1 MWNHAIKSYH
11 TSAERSRN
19 PLHYHPFVYMSSSS
33 GASSNTALQERHQ
46 FSIPLGHN
54 TMNHLSVSGVGDASN
69 AYGPPKGYR
78 KFDSGISSST
88 MSNNISYYKPDMV
101 GSVSNISQLS
111 GRGSVLKNDKGTN
124 SVQVVKNPLV
134 QNFENSNYALCINRG
149 YFSSKDPV
157 STLSSKTTLSTA
169 SHIQPQGSNL
179 GECRDKGERSSMPSS
194 LCRQEKFNYVQYPEA
209 LRKTSRVTDT
219 ISKQECNHQFD
230 STVLSSNKR
239 LDICSTSTKSLMPMS
254 RKNYGSFP
262 MLNNYQPAFGPLE
275 EVQLS
280 GANSSHIDKDTV
292 SLKLSST
299 DAFASAGKGNR
310 RKRVMPEI
318 PDLNIALADLPD
330 SEDVMENSDPSI
342 NRTKCSEKTS
352 VHAVQPGSTSRGK
365 KRCKTSSSGS
375 ILKSPSAQGMEES
388 EDASG
393 LISFGTKGLNL
404 GDSHPRE
411 ILNRSFRK
419 FREGGL
425 NKSGLTFSGKEVIML
440 DSDDGPASVTIS
452 RSSSKELI
460 KVEKNIAS
468 DKNSKS
474 QSAQGMEKTEDACG
488 SNLFGTKSINLGES
502 NPHEIA
508 SRSFRKLGE
517 GGLNKSELTYAGKE
531 IIVLDS
537 DDDADDGPA
546 SVTFTRSSSKE
557 LMEVEKNIASDKT
570 DKSPSAQ
577 RTAKTEEVTC
587 LWPQNWPLYTST
599 VRLTGQE
606 NPEPSVV
613 HNPHISHVASGS
625 SREREVPRAVA
636 TDVIKSV
643 SNKKQIEIQNKVQ
656 NNML

>member
-1 MWNHAIKSYH
+1 
-11 TSAERSRN
+11 
-19 PLHYHPFVYMSSSS
+19 MSSSS

-54 TMNHLSVSGVGDASN
+54 TMNHLSVSGVGNASN
-69 AYGPPKGYR
+69 VYGPPKGYR
-78 KFDSGISSST
+78 KYDSGISSST

-101 GSVSNISQLS
+101 GYSVSDISQLS

-124 SVQVVKNPLV
+124 SVQVVKSPLV

-179 GECRDKGERSSMPSS
+179 GECRDKGGRSSMPSS

-209 LRKTSRVTDT
+209 LRKTLRVTDT

-230 STVLSSNKR
+230 STVLSTNKR

-280 GANSSHIDKDTV
+280 GANYSHIDKDTV

-468 DKNSKS
+468 DKNSKP
-474 QSAQGMEKTEDACG
+474 QSAQGMGKTEDACG
-488 SNLFGTKSINLGES
+488 SILFGTKSINLGES

-508 SRSFRKLGE
+508 SRSFRKFGE

-577 RTAKTEEVTC
+577 RPGKTEEVTC

-613 HNPHISHVASGS
+613 HNLHISHVASGS

-643 SNKKQIEIQNKVQ
+643 SKKKQIEIQNKVQ
-656 NNML
+656 NNKL

>member
-157 STLSSKTTLSTA
+157 STLSSKTTLSKCRGNLNNLSNFHHICDGSFAYIGSLHDYFTGTA

-280 GANSSHIDKDTV
+280 GIYISY
-292 SLKLSST
+292 
-299 DAFASAGKGNR
+299 AS
-310 RKRVMPEI
+310 I
-318 PDLNIALADLPD
+318 
-330 SEDVMENSDPSI
+330 
-342 NRTKCSEKTS
+342 
-352 VHAVQPGSTSRGK
+352 
-365 KRCKTSSSGS
+365 
-375 ILKSPSAQGMEES
+375 
-388 EDASG
+388 
-393 LISFGTKGLNL
+393 
-404 GDSHPRE
+404 
-411 ILNRSFRK
+411 
-419 FREGGL
+419 
-425 NKSGLTFSGKEVIML
+425 
-440 DSDDGPASVTIS
+440 
-452 RSSSKELI
+452 
-460 KVEKNIAS
+460 
-468 DKNSKS
+468 
-474 QSAQGMEKTEDACG
+474 
-488 SNLFGTKSINLGES
+488 
-502 NPHEIA
+502 
-508 SRSFRKLGE
+508 
-517 GGLNKSELTYAGKE
+517 
-531 IIVLDS
+531 
-537 DDDADDGPA
+537 
-546 SVTFTRSSSKE
+546 
-557 LMEVEKNIASDKT
+557 
-570 DKSPSAQ
+570 
-577 RTAKTEEVTC
+577 
-587 LWPQNWPLYTST
+587 
-599 VRLTGQE
+599 
-606 NPEPSVV
+606 
-613 HNPHISHVASGS
+613 
-625 SREREVPRAVA
+625 
-636 TDVIKSV
+636 
-643 SNKKQIEIQNKVQ
+643 
-656 NNML
+656 